1 MGLDNERQ
9 GPMAAKKKKKAKKAS
24 KKRKTTKKRTT
35 KTKRA
40 RKSSVGKHHKAH
52 RKAGT
57 GYASKMQAFLKADD
71 ILKGAKRRTKRG
83 KRWSCAGPVR
93 SGCGGSGSKVTR

>member
-9 GPMAAKKKKKAKKAS
+9 GPMAKKKKKAKKAS
-24 KKRKTTKKRTT
+24 KKRRKTTTKKR
-35 KTKRA
+35 
-40 RKSSVGKHHKAH
+40 RKSSVGKHHSAH

-57 GYASKMQAFLKADD
+57 GYASKLQAFLRAED
-71 ILKGAKRRTKRG
+71 IVKSAKRKTKRG

-93 SGCGGSGSKVTR
+93 SGCGGSGSRVTR

>member
-1 MGLDNERQ
+1 MRTESK
-9 GPMAAKKKKKAKKAS
+9 GPMAAKKKKRKKAS
-24 KKRKTTKKRTT
+24 KKRRKTT

-40 RKSSVGKHHKAH
+40 STARHHKAH

-57 GYASKMQAFLKADD
+57 SYASKLQAFLKAED
-71 ILKGAKRRTKRG
+71 IVKGAKRRTSRG

-93 SGCGGSGSKVTR
+93 SGCGGSGSRVTR